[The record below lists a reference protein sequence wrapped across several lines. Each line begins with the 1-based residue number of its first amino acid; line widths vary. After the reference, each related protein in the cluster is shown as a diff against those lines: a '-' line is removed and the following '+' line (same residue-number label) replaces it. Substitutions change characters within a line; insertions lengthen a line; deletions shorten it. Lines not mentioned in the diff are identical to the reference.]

1 MKTADFLAF
10 PPFRTW
16 LPDCSLLHQMEIRT
30 DLPEGGAENELA
42 RGALAVGELP
52 EVDKEFLEALTMRL
66 DEISGRP
73 KGRFVISYL
82 PGQPGARTP
91 PTIR

>member
-1 MKTADFLAF
+1 
-10 PPFRTW
+10 
-16 LPDCSLLHQMEIRT
+16 MEIPT
-30 DLPEGGAENELA
+30 VPPEGEAGGQVADGVLS
-42 RGALAVGELP
+42 VP
-52 EVDKEFLEALTMRL
+52 EVLEMDREFLEALTMRL
-66 DEISGRP
+66 DEIAGRP

>member
-1 MKTADFLAF
+1 MKTADFRAF
-10 PPFRTW
+10 WPFRTW
-16 LPDCSLLHQMEIRT
+16 LPDCSLFHQMEIRT
-30 DLPEGGAENELA
+30 DLPDGGADGELSG
-42 RGALAVGELP
+42 GALAAAELL

>member
-1 MKTADFLAF
+1 MKTADFRSF
-10 PPFRTW
+10 SPFRTW
-16 LPDCSLLHQMEIRT
+16 LPDCSLLLLMEIRMVP
-30 DLPEGGAENELA
+30 PEGEGTGQVAD
-42 RGALAVGELP
+42 GVLAVA
-52 EVDKEFLEALTMRL
+52 EVLEGDREFLEALTMRL

>member
-1 MKTADFLAF
+1 
-10 PPFRTW
+10 
-16 LPDCSLLHQMEIRT
+16 MEIRT
-30 DLPEGGAENELA
+30 DLPEGSTGGELSG
-42 RGALAVGELP
+42 GALATAELLD
-52 EVDKEFLEALTMRL
+52 VDKEFLEALTMRL

-91 PTIR
+91 PTEFRNRVSPVKTTPCPPL

>member
-1 MKTADFLAF
+1 MV
-10 PPFRTW
+10 P
-16 LPDCSLLHQMEIRT
+16 
-30 DLPEGGAENELA
+30 PEGESAGQVADGVLRAAEVLEGD
-42 RGALAVGELP
+42 R
-52 EVDKEFLEALTMRL
+52 EFLEALTMRL

>member
-1 MKTADFLAF
+1 
-10 PPFRTW
+10 
-16 LPDCSLLHQMEIRT
+16 MEIGT
-30 DLPEGGAENELA
+30 IPPEGGADSEPSG
-42 RGALAVGELP
+42 GALAGAELL

>member
-1 MKTADFLAF
+1 
-10 PPFRTW
+10 
-16 LPDCSLLHQMEIRT
+16 MEIHT
-30 DLPEGGAENELA
+30 GLPEPGADSELSGAEHL
-42 RGALAVGELP
+42 

-82 PGQPGARTP
+82 PGQPGSRRP

>member
-1 MKTADFLAF
+1 MEMGMV
-10 PPFRTW
+10 PP
-16 LPDCSLLHQMEIRT
+16 D
-30 DLPEGGAENELA
+30 GGAESELSG
-42 RGALAVGELP
+42 GALSVAELL

-82 PGQPGARTP
+82 PGQPGARQP

>member
-1 MKTADFLAF
+1 
-10 PPFRTW
+10 
-16 LPDCSLLHQMEIRT
+16 MEIRIG
-30 DLPEGGAENELA
+30 PPGGGADGELSG
-42 RGALAVGELP
+42 GALSVGEVL
-52 EVDKEFLEALTMRL
+52 EGDKEFLEALTMRL

-82 PGQPGARTP
+82 PGQPGARQP

>member
-1 MKTADFLAF
+1 
-10 PPFRTW
+10 
-16 LPDCSLLHQMEIRT
+16 MEIRT
-30 DLPEGGAENELA
+30 DLPEGGADSELA
-42 RGALAVGELP
+42 GGALSVAELL

>member
-1 MKTADFLAF
+1 
-10 PPFRTW
+10 
-16 LPDCSLLHQMEIRT
+16 MEIRT
-30 DLPEGGAENELA
+30 DLPGGDAD
-42 RGALAVGELP
+42 GELSGRALTAGELL

>member
-1 MKTADFLAF
+1 MKTADFPAF

-16 LPDCSLLHQMEIRT
+16 LPDCSLLGQMEIGT
-30 DLPEGGAENELA
+30 IPPEGGADGELA
-42 RGALAVGELP
+42 GGALSGAELL

-82 PGQPGARTP
+82 AGQPGARTP

>member
-1 MKTADFLAF
+1 MKTADFRAF
-10 PPFRTW
+10 PRFWTW
-16 LPDCSLLHQMEIRT
+16 LPDCSLLHQMEIPT
-30 DLPEGGAENELA
+30 DLPEGGADLELSG
-42 RGALAVGELP
+42 GALRAAELL